1 VQIAGYLVSIRS
13 ESKRNKSMRR
23 GARRQNPSVG
33 SILEEAEEN
42 LLSAFKKSS
51 KTSHRGLKGDARAKS
66 IADLLQERLPSVYG
80 VRCKGEIVDYLD
92 QRSPEIDIIIFD
104 KIRNSVLSDDPLWI
118 PAESLLAYIEVKSV
132 LTEDELRKS
141 YEAAKRISSLKPFKR
156 TFTLAGSDT
165 DSAAEKAPLSE
176 EAVKPESLRCFRTL
190 FAYKTNL
197 VGGDWLTREWERVLK
212 VTGEVQCPPALI
224 DRILVMNRG
233 MINVPSRRGTDESK
247 ISSVFQQW
255 FINLVNFLRRENGR
269 RPPIDWETYRKSE
282 LPGWRILP

>member
-1 VQIAGYLVSIRS
+1 
-13 ESKRNKSMRR
+13 MRR

-33 SILEEAEEN
+33 SILEEAQEN

-51 KTSHRGLKGDARAKS
+51 RTNHRGLKGDARAKS
-66 IADLLQERLPSVYG
+66 IADFLQERLPSVYG
-80 VRCKGEIVDYLD
+80 VRCKGEVVDYLD
-92 QRSPEIDIIIFD
+92 QRSFEIDIIIFD
-104 KIRNSVLSDDPLWI
+104 KIRNAVLSDEPLWI
-118 PAESLLAYIEVKSV
+118 PAEALLAYIEVKSV

-141 YEAAKRISSLKPFKR
+141 YKAAQKISSLKPFKR
-156 TFTLAGSDT
+156 AFTLAGSDT
-165 DSAAEKAPLSE
+165 DSFAEKAPQSE
-176 EAVKPESLRCFRTL
+176 EGVKPESLRCFRTV

-197 VGGDWLTREWERVLK
+197 VDGNWLTREWERVLK
-212 VTGEVQCPPALI
+212 VTGEIQCSPAVI

-233 MINVPSRRGTDESK
+233 MINVPSKSGTDESK

-282 LPGWRILP
+282 LPGWRNLP